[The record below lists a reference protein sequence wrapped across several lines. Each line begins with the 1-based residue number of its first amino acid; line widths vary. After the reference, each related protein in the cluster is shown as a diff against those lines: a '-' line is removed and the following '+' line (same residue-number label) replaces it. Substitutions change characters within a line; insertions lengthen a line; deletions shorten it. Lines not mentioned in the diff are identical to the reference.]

1 MGADIHGVLQESY
14 DGKSWTTIS
23 EIEDDRNYALFA
35 ALADVRNYS
44 GVTPISQPR
53 GLPEG
58 FEVEDEAH
66 RMSYHDSKVWMGD
79 HSYSWLSIDELVGW
93 DGWDQGCYEGVL
105 RDYTQVFLKWLD
117 WADAKTE
124 FYKSKGRRI
133 VFGFDS

>member
-35 ALADVRNYS
+35 ALADVRNYT

-53 GLPEG
+53 GLPDD
-58 FEVEDEAH
+58 FVIDDEDH
-66 RMSYHDSKVWMGD
+66 FGIWMGD

-124 FYKSKGRRI
+124 FYKGRRV
-133 VFGFDS
+133 VFGFDG